1 MNSRGNIIT
10 AHNLIGSSNFELKHL
25 QQLVLVAILFMMS
38 FMVADL
44 ALLPESLHQVY
55 YISRLGI
62 QLPIMLVFLAL
73 TFTPFYARIHHHVLW
88 ISVLGITYANYWLT
102 VQCWLLA
109 EFSFPYE
116 GVLLYA
122 LFATFILRLSFKYAL
137 VYVGFSVVGF
147 SLMVTIY
154 PIYAELTSVKLGFVL
169 FGLAVVLLGVNRIE
183 QTFNKLKVAN
193 GKLTTLSQID
203 QLTGIYNRGTFEAKF
218 YDMLGFAK
226 RTGTQVC
233 VFMFDLDHFKD
244 YNDGY
249 GHLQGDKV
257 IKLQGQIMN
266 EVFTREFDLV
276 ARYGGE
282 EFVVACIENSPEQC
296 ETLAQQVIDKWQ
308 HLQLAHGKGKGSAYV
323 SCSIGFY
330 CTVASRYNNKNQM
343 LENADKALYQA
354 KESGRARF
362 VNGSE
367 K

>member
-1 MNSRGNIIT
+1 
-10 AHNLIGSSNFELKHL
+10 
-25 QQLVLVAILFMMS
+25 MMS

-44 ALLPESLHQVY
+44 ALLPDSLHSVY

-62 QLPIMLVFLAL
+62 QLPIMLIFIAL
-73 TFTPFYARIHHHVLW
+73 TLTPFYAQIHHQVLW

-122 LFATFILRLSFKYAL
+122 LFATFIMRLSFKYAL
-137 VYVGFSVVGF
+137 IYVGFSVIGF

-169 FGLAVVLLGVNRIE
+169 FGLAVVLMGVNRIE
-183 QTFNKLKVAN
+183 QTFKKLKAAN

-226 RTGTQVC
+226 RTHTRVC
-233 VFMFDLDHFKD
+233 VFMFDLDNFKD

-249 GHLQGDKV
+249 GHLQGDEV
-257 IKLQGQIMN
+257 IKLQAKMLN
-266 EVFTREFDLV
+266 EVFSREFDLV

-282 EFVVACIENSPEQC
+282 EFVVACIDNTPEQC
-296 ETLAQQVIDKWQ
+296 ESLAQKVINNWQ
-308 HLQLAHGKGKGSAYV
+308 HQQVPHGKGTGEAYV
-323 SCSIGFY
+323 CCSIGFY
-330 CTVASRYNNKNQM
+330 STVASRYNNKAQM
-343 LENADKALYQA
+343 LESADKALYQA

>member
-1 MNSRGNIIT
+1 
-10 AHNLIGSSNFELKHL
+10 
-25 QQLVLVAILFMMS
+25 MMS

-44 ALLPESLHQVY
+44 ALLPESLHRVY
-55 YISRLGI
+55 LISRLGM
-62 QLPIMLVFLAL
+62 QLPIMLIFIAL
-73 TFTPFYARIHHHVLW
+73 TFTPFYARIHHQVLW
-88 ISVLGITYANYWLT
+88 ICVLGITYANYWVT

-122 LFATFILRLSFKYAL
+122 LFATFIMRLSFKYAL
-137 VYVGFSVVGF
+137 IYIGFSVIGF

-169 FGLAVVLLGVNRIE
+169 FGLAVILMGVNRIE
-183 QTFNKLKVAN
+183 QTFKKLKVAN

-226 RTGTQVC
+226 RTGTRIS
-233 VFMFDLDHFKD
+233 VFMFDLDNFKD

-249 GHLQGDKV
+249 GHLQGDEI
-257 IKLQGQIMN
+257 IKLQAQILN
-266 EVFTREFDLV
+266 EIFSREFDLV

-282 EFVVACIENSPEQC
+282 EFVIVCIDTPEELC
-296 ETLAQQVIDKWQ
+296 ETLAQKVINKWQ
-308 HLQLAHGKGKGSAYV
+308 QLEIVHGKGKGAAYV
-323 SCSIGFY
+323 CCSIGFY
-330 CTVASRYNNKNQM
+330 STVASRYNNKTQM

-367 K
+367 KSNSGIHI